1 MNIDNNSINKLD
13 IHERAENHVYARL
26 LAAERELKQA
36 KEWDGRGSFGSPEEI
51 EDIKQKQ
58 IIYAQRR
65 VEVQTYI
72 LNKLYDK

>member
-1 MNIDNNSINKLD
+1 MNIDNNIGELD
-13 IHERAENHVYARL
+13 IHQRAENHVYARL

-36 KEWDGRGSFGSPEEI
+36 EEWDGRGAFGSPEEI
-51 EDIKQKQ
+51 EEIKQKQ